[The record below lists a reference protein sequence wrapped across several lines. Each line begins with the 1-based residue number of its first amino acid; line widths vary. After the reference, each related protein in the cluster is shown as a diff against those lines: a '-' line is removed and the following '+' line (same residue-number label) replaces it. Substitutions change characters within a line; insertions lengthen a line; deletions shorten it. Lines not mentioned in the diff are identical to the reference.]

1 VAGKRS
7 VRAVIG
13 APLYNHAKHLP
24 EAIDSLLAQTYEDYA
39 VVLVDDGSTDE
50 TAALAARYAER
61 DERVTFVRNP
71 TRLGMIGNWRR
82 AFELARSQHPEA
94 EFFAWGSDHD
104 VWEPGWLEAL
114 VARLDAVPEAVLAY
128 PQSVRIDDDGE
139 IIRGSFQFDTSGVTD
154 TRERIRITCAGVS
167 AGNMVYGLY
176 RADALERAGI
186 FRAVVSPDRLVMLEL
201 ALQGTFEQVPELL
214 WKRRFAGLASAE
226 RQLRAFFPDG
236 RAPWYAKRGIW
247 QQHVGTVAWRYVA
260 LGEASPAISRREA
273 VPLTLTL
280 FRSSATRQ
288 AMRRKLQA
296 TRFIGRRKK
305 ALLRTRKRVLKR
317 LAPRKRF

>member
-1 VAGKRS
+1 
-7 VRAVIG
+7 VIG

-24 EAIDSLLAQTYEDYA
+24 EAIDSLLAQTYEGYA
-39 VVLVDDGSTDE
+39 VILVDDGSTDD
-50 TAALAARYAER
+50 TPALAAGYAER

-71 TRLGMIGNWRR
+71 SRLGMIGNWRR
-82 AFELARSQHPEA
+82 AFELAREQYPDA

-114 VARLDAVPEAVLAY
+114 VARLDAVPESVLAY
-128 PQSVRIDDDGE
+128 PESVRIDDDGE
-139 IIRGSFQFDTSGVTD
+139 VIRGSFRFDTSGVTD
-154 TRERIRITCAGVS
+154 IRERIRITCNGVS

-176 RADALERAGI
+176 RADSLERAGI

-201 ALQGTFEQVPELL
+201 AFQGTFEQVPEVL
-214 WKRRFAGLASAE
+214 WKRRFAGLASAD

-236 RAPWYAKRGIW
+236 KAPWYARRGIW

-260 LGEASPAISRREA
+260 LGEARPQLSRREA
-273 VPLTLTL
+273 LPPTLTL
-280 FRSSATRQ
+280 LRASATRQ

-296 TRFIGRRKK
+296 TRFVGRRKK
-305 ALLRTRKRVLKR
+305 SLLRTRKRVLKR
-317 LAPRKRF
+317 LAPLRRS